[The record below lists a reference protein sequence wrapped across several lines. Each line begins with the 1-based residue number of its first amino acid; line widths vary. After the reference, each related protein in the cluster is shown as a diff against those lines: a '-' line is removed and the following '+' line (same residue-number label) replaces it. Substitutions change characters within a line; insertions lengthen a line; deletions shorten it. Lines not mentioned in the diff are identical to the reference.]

1 MEESGQGGPT
11 IDVGLVAL
19 SLALGLPRGAASG
32 FFAVSRCVG
41 WVAHAIE
48 QYEAGYLLRPRARYQ
63 APELSG
69 G

>member
-1 MEESGQGGPT
+1 MDAAPRPAVPRRTGP
-11 IDVGLVAL
+11 
-19 SLALGLPRGAASG
+19 ALGG

-63 APELSG
+63 APDIPG